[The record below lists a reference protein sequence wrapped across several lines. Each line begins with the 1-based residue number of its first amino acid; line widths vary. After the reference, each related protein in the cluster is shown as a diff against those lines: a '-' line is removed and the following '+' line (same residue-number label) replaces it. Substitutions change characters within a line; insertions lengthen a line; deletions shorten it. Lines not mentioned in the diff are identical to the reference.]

1 MNTGPPQPQRLHFHS
16 HPRDPRGV
24 IQAEASGPPR
34 GAGRVSEGHE
44 PLALGR
50 LCPPAGT
57 RPSLGPRSLAVSHAV
72 PAATW
77 TSSSRPSQ
85 KGTPCS
91 SRTLARQWTLCW
103 TPSWAGTRSR
113 RGSEWPRPPPRSQAR
128 EPSRRPGPPAR
139 SGACR
144 ARPLPPGGQ
153 QGLRRS
159 AAGVREPQVPE
170 GRRSCGATSPPRVPA
185 SFYQDDLQ
193 TADLHGHVFISV
205 HFSNFEPMLRFFLI
219 RV

>member
-1 MNTGPPQPQRLHFHS
+1 MGLGGAR
-16 HPRDPRGV
+16 
-24 IQAEASGPPR
+24 ASGPR
-34 GAGRVSEGHE
+34 SS
-44 PLALGR
+44 L
-50 LCPPAGT
+50 PPAGT
-57 RPSLGPRSLAVSHAV
+57 RPSLGPRSLAVSHAA

-170 GRRSCGATSPPRVPA
+170 GKRSCGATSPPRVPA

>member
-1 MNTGPPQPQRLHFHS
+1 M
-16 HPRDPRGV
+16 
-24 IQAEASGPPR
+24 
-34 GAGRVSEGHE
+34 
-44 PLALGR
+44 
-50 LCPPAGT
+50 
-57 RPSLGPRSLAVSHAV
+57 

-170 GRRSCGATSPPRVPA
+170 GKRSCGATSPPRVPA

-205 HFSNFEPMLRFFLI
+205 NFSLLSPPFISFYYDISVADFKLSFPIEKIVYQSGDIFYQHILTQLLSLLLI
-219 RV
+219 YISIR